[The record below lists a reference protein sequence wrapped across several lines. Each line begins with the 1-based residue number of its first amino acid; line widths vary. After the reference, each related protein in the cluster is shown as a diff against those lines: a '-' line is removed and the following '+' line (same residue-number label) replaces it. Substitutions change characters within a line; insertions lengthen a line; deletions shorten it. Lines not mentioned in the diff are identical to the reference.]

1 MLSLIY
7 RSLQNLM
14 TPGLL
19 PFVVKHVNVCEKV
32 LDQRVSHIQSSGNVQ
47 PAGLLFSEKKFSPS
61 QQRKTKI
68 SVGLHAE
75 PILKGSEF
83 GVTFEQVI
91 STVALSSLGIFH
103 HVVGKF
109 IHMP

>member
-1 MLSLIY
+1 MNLIY
-7 RSLQNLM
+7 RCLQDLM
-14 TPGLL
+14 TLGLL
-19 PFVVKHVNVCEKV
+19 GFV
-32 LDQRVSHIQSSGNVQ
+32 
-47 PAGLLFSEKKFSPS
+47 KFPPS
-61 QQRKTKI
+61 QQGKTKI
-68 SVGLHAE
+68 SVALHTE
-75 PILKGSEF
+75 PIFRF

>member
-1 MLSLIY
+1 MFS
-7 RSLQNLM
+7 
-14 TPGLL
+14 
-19 PFVVKHVNVCEKV
+19 
-32 LDQRVSHIQSSGNVQ
+32 
-47 PAGLLFSEKKFSPS
+47 LLFSEKKIPAFSVEED
-61 QQRKTKI
+61 KKI

-75 PILKGSEF
+75 PILKEF

-103 HVVGKF
+103 HVVCKF